1 MKQALLQSPDGSESA
16 PRWFGAICLGVAVG
30 IAVLNQFHPVTD
42 AVEIIKAF
50 LYSAALTLGGA
61 KVAEAI
67 KK

>member
-16 PRWFGAICLGVAVG
+16 P
-30 IAVLNQFHPVTD
+30 NQFHPVTD